1 MSSYGGQVAFPGNSM
16 YHATKWGIE
25 GSTESVAQEFAPFGV
40 GISIVEP
47 GGARTE
53 FRYGSA
59 QVADALPDYAGT
71 PARSFEKL
79 LDPNAA
85 QAPSD
90 PARMATAIITTVDIQ
105 HAPLRIVL
113 GSQALDAT
121 ITTLE
126 KRTAAFLLDGQ
137 AAKHVI
143 DSGLACAEEMTQR
156 CITSRHAAPALVVLS
171 RQCRTLGRSLVTA
184 AWISATRARSR
195 PHRWSTPTRLSRSH
209 RTHCSSGIATRDH
222 AITVLRSCSSIG
234 SAAAGMLAG
243 APPTGW

>member
-79 LDPNAA
+79 FDPNAA
-85 QAPSD
+85 QAPGG
-90 PARMATAIITTVDIQ
+90 PARMATAIINTVDIQ
-105 HAPLRIVL
+105 HASALV
-113 GSQALDAT
+113 GSQSSMPDARTKFRDGGLD
-121 ITTLE
+121 L
-126 KRTAAFLLDGQ
+126 RDPGQ
-137 AAKHVI
+137 I
-143 DSGLACAEEMTQR
+143 E
-156 CITSRHAAPALVVLS
+156 APRLVHTDTVV
-171 RQCRTLGRSLVTA
+171 G
-184 AWISATRARSR
+184 
-195 PHRWSTPTRLSRSH
+195 SH
-209 RTHCSSGIATRDH
+209 RTHCSAGIATSDH
-222 AITVLRSCSSIG
+222 AITVLRSCSSIW
-234 SAAAGMLAG
+234 SVAAGMSAG
-243 APPTGW
+243 APPTGWWCMNFP